1 MNARDKLKMAG
12 LVEDLTMQF
21 NSLRSRSPLIMD
33 SLLETIDSMRLMQK
47 NYTKD
52 NLYFGY
58 DYKKDLEKTALER
71 ERIFR
76 TQQIREETEE
86 SDDDGL
92 FREQEEEDA
101 PEPEEAAPVKKSK
114 KRAKVPRE
122 NEEPEQEQA
131 EFPEELPLDF
141 GMMKFA
147 G

>member
-1 MNARDKLKMAG
+1 M
-12 LVEDLTMQF
+12 
-21 NSLRSRSPLIMD
+21 
-33 SLLETIDSMRLMQK
+33 
-47 NYTKD
+47 
-52 NLYFGY
+52 
-58 DYKKDLEKTALER
+58 ER

-92 FREQEEEDA
+92 FREQVEEDA
-101 PEPEEAAPVKKSK
+101 PEPEEAAPVKKRK